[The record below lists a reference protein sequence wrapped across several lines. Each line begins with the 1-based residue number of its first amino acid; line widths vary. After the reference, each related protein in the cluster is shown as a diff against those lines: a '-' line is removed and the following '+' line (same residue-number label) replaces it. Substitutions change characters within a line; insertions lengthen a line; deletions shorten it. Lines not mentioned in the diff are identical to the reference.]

1 MKPPAVR
8 YDHLRSR
15 LGFFFSTLMQ
25 DCISSTPSPQKP
37 RALVVKL
44 STRGNSSESPPT
56 PTTVV
61 ETEAAAFEVA
71 SNGGGDAHDDG
82 GAARSD
88 EFITRAAVDRIV
100 AGEAVPVTAAAA
112 AAAEEAA
119 AAATARRA
127 AVAAA
132 ERDASRCAEANAR
145 IAADR
150 ARVACAAARVMLLS
164 RAGKV
169 PASLRAAADREE
181 AVAKAQARARYHP
194 DRLVRRCGSASAVSR
209 LSLSRSEPEWCS
221 VGVGVMELASAAR
234 RV

>member
-1 MKPPAVR
+1 MKPPAG
-8 YDHLRSR
+8 DTTISDLAWF
-15 LGFFFSTLMQ
+15 FFFSTRMQ

-100 AGEAVPVTAAAA
+100 AGEAVPVAKCGHHCLAAFGKAGRLQA
-112 AAAEEAA
+112 LGHALSDLSHEA
-119 AAATARRA
+119 
-127 AVAAA
+127 
-132 ERDASRCAEANAR
+132 
-145 IAADR
+145 
-150 ARVACAAARVMLLS
+150 
-164 RAGKV
+164 
-169 PASLRAAADREE
+169 
-181 AVAKAQARARYHP
+181 
-194 DRLVRRCGSASAVSR
+194 
-209 LSLSRSEPEWCS
+209 W
-221 VGVGVMELASAAR
+221 SAAR
-234 RV
+234 PPRKRVGHRWQVAPSRKGARL